1 MAPPWIVLRALP
13 LDRAVRAGAAMGT
26 AAMVL
31 DRLNRPI
38 AMKNLAIAFP
48 DMDRSAHL
56 RILRDSYRN
65 FGRMAAEW
73 AHFPKLSREKVIEMV
88 GYANRE
94 HWDAAIQASGGRGIL
109 TLTGHFGNFELLSA
123 GHAAHN
129 NRIALVARPIR
140 NPLMDRAVIARRGR
154 FGAESIPRK
163 GAGRAVIKRLR
174 MDWMV
179 AIPLDLDTRTG
190 IFVNFFTLPAATSPA
205 LARLAIATGAPVLP
219 AFMVREGAAARH
231 RITVLEPFILE
242 GEGPRGEAA
251 RNDLV
256 RIETQRYTAAIE
268 QMVRR
273 YPDHWNWIHRRWKSR
288 PAGEKRFY

>member
-13 LDRAVRAGAAMGT
+13 LDQAVRAGAAMGA

-73 AHFPKLSREKVIEMV
+73 THFPKLSREKVIEMV
-88 GYANRE
+88 GYSNRE
-94 HWDAAIQASGGRGIL
+94 HWDAAIQASSGRGIL

-140 NPLMDRAVIARRGR
+140 NPLMDRA
-154 FGAESIPRK
+154 
-163 GAGRAVIKRLR
+163 AVIKRLR

-231 RITVLEPFILE
+231 RITVLEPFILA

-251 RNDLV
+251 RDDLV

-288 PAGEKRFY
+288 PPGEKRFY